1 MDRSLDVTHDNDY
14 AGDHGTHV
22 AGIAAANATEGT
34 DVVGVAPDAQI
45 LVMKVFGVNGG
56 AYFDD
61 IMAALEDCY
70 RLNVDAV
77 NMSLG
82 SPAGFTDE
90 GETINE
96 IYDKILDSD
105 MIASIS
111 AGNSG
116 SAASGNN
123 FGTDRNL
130 TQDPDSGMVS
140 SPASY
145 VGATVVASQ
154 ENVSLMCNYLTVD
167 GEEIPFSDVAAY
179 PFTDLAGETLTY
191 VMVPGYG
198 SQEDYEGLDV
208 AGKVAVI
215 SRGELAF
222 TDKQQYAYDAGAI
235 ACMTMWRAA
244 PSPCRMPAFSPMC
257 LYPRPPAS
265 CWPTRP
271 STARAL

>member
-1 MDRSLDVTHDNDY
+1 MTHDNDY

-22 AGIAAANATEGT
+22 AGIAALNATEGT

-111 AGNSG
+111 AGN
-116 SAASGNN
+116 
-123 FGTDRNL
+123 R
-130 TQDPDSGMVS
+130 
-140 SPASY
+140 
-145 VGATVVASQ
+145 
-154 ENVSLMCNYLTVD
+154 
-167 GEEIPFSDVAAY
+167 
-179 PFTDLAGETLTY
+179 
-191 VMVPGYG
+191 
-198 SQEDYEGLDV
+198 
-208 AGKVAVI
+208 
-215 SRGELAF
+215 
-222 TDKQQYAYDAGAI
+222 
-235 ACMTMWRAA
+235 
-244 PSPCRMPAFSPMC
+244 
-257 LYPRPPAS
+257 RPPPPAATTS
-265 CWPTRP
+265 
-271 STARAL
+271 ARTGT